1 MTMAPFA
8 QVLAELGSF
17 GHFQVQLLI
26 LLSVPS
32 FLTAFYMFT
41 QAFMVLDKAPYCS
54 VTWVRNQ
61 TLNLSTAEQLALS
74 LPLDAAGSPEPCLV
88 FQLPPD
94 GASLEDILSHS
105 FNETQLCEAGGVYPE
120 GRPLSIEN
128 EVRPHFSPTFSV
140 F

>member
-41 QAFMVLDKAPYCS
+41 QVFMVLDEAHYCS
-54 VTWVRNQ
+54 VTCVRNQ
-61 TLNLSTAEQLALS
+61 TLNLSAAEQLALG
-74 LPLDAAGSPEPCLV
+74 LPLDAAGSPEPCLM
-88 FQLPPD
+88 FQLPPMVPAWSTSSAT
-94 GASLEDILSHS
+94 ASVRHS
-105 FNETQLCEAGGVYPE
+105 FARRAGPIPKAGPC
-120 GRPLSIEN
+120 P
-128 EVRPHFSPTFSV
+128 
-140 F
+140 

>member
-17 GHFQVQLLI
+17 GHFHVQLLI

-41 QAFMVLDKAPYCS
+41 QVFMVLDEAHYCS
-54 VTWVRNQ
+54 VACVRNQ

-74 LPLDAAGSPEPCLV
+74 LPLEAAGSPELCLM
-88 FQLPPD
+88 FQLPPMVPAWS
-94 GASLEDILSHS
+94 ASSATASVRHS
-105 FNETQLCEAGGVYPE
+105 FARLG
-120 GRPLSIEN
+120 LSQRQALVCRE
-128 EVRPHFSPTFSV
+128 
-140 F
+140 